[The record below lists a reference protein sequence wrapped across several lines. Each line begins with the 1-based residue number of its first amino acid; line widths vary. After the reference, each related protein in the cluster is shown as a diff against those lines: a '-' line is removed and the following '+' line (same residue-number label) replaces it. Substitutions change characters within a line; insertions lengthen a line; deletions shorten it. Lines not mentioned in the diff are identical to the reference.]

1 MANYEHTQDEIKEAY
16 SKAPAHVQEAMAS
29 EEMLEVLASIGQKH
43 ELDEDQTRALIDTSG
58 LLMLGLTPKDRYAG
72 QLEEQLGLDAA
83 AARALSV
90 DVISAIFERILGGSS
105 SPPPLP
111 SRNQVL
117 YEDQRC
123 RVTYSTLEVGPTTYP
138 ISKITSVMSPM
149 KMGWL
154 SPTHWITV
162 AVAGEDE
169 ELRIERK
176 KEDEVRAI
184 YIALRKALDR

>member
-1 MANYEHTQDEIKEAY
+1 MANYEHTQEEIQEAY

-29 EEMLEVLASIGQKH
+29 EQMLEVLASIGQKH

-72 QLEEQLGLDAA
+72 QLEEQLGLDSA

-111 SRNQVL
+111 GRSQVL
-117 YEDQRC
+117 YEDERC
-123 RVTYSTLEVGPTTYP
+123 RVTYATLEVGPTTYP
-138 ISKITSVMSPM
+138 INKVASVMSPM
-149 KMGWL
+149 KIGWL

-162 AVAGEDE
+162 ALTNGE

-176 KEDEVRAI
+176 KQEEVQSI
-184 YIALRKALDR
+184 YVALRKALAV